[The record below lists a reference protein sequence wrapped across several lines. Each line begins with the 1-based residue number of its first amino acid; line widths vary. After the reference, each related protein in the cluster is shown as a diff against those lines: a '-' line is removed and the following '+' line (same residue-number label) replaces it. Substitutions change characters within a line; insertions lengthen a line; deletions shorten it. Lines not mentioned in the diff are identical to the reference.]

1 LTLIVAGRQ
10 EANMSTSTH
19 TWKLHLLKQADTLE
33 RLAAG
38 RRWRDASRVRLEESV
53 VLGFYDIRKLAGAF
67 LLSPA
72 VIHEPVSII
81 ACPARRKEEWLA
93 AEERI
98 ADLYDLGHSRSV
110 AHDLLFLC
118 HQAVHNCVFEP
129 WLGAGGKLE
138 GVYLTSDHQ
147 RKVALYGLRLPV
159 LVALFRKVGK
169 A

>member
-1 LTLIVAGRQ
+1 
-10 EANMSTSTH
+10 MSTSSH
-19 TWKLHLLKQADTLE
+19 TWKRHLLKQAATLE

-38 RRWRDASRVRLEESV
+38 QRWGEASQVRLEESV

-72 VIHEPVSII
+72 VVHAPLSIV
-81 ACPARRKEEWLA
+81 AFPAKRVDQWV
-93 AEERI
+93 AEEGQI
-98 ADLYDLGHSRSV
+98 ADLYDLGKGRPV

-118 HQAVHNCVFEP
+118 HQAIHNSVFAP
-129 WLGAGGKLE
+129 WLAASGALE

-147 RKVALYGLRLPV
+147 RKVALYGIRLPV
-159 LVALFRKVGK
+159 LLALFRKVGG